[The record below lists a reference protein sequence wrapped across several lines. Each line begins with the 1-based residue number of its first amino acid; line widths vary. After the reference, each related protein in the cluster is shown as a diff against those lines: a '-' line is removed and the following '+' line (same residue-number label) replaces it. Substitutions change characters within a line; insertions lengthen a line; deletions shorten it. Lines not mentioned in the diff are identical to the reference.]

1 MAPLES
7 SYIHLGVHLF
17 SLQCMQESLMMIPE
31 CHRRLEKALGELR
44 TMLESEDYTELK
56 ESEEYQQA
64 EKVAGEAEEQ
74 LKVT

>member
-1 MAPLES
+1 
-7 SYIHLGVHLF
+7 
-17 SLQCMQESLMMIPE
+17 MMIPE

-44 TMLESEDYTELK
+44 TMLESEDYTGLK

>member
-1 MAPLES
+1 
-7 SYIHLGVHLF
+7 
-17 SLQCMQESLMMIPE
+17 MQESLMMIPE